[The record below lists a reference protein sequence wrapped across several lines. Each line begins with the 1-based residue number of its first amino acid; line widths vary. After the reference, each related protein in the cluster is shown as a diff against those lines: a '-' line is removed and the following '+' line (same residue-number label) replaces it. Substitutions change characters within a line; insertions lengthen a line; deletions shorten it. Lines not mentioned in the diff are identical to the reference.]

1 MNTRNYT
8 MRQTHTIDEQE
19 KLFFDSLQ
27 GKDKRDY
34 YIAYFVSE
42 LVFALKSIRVEK
54 KLTQKD
60 VASKMGLKQ
69 AYVSKIENM
78 EKMPTIETIAKY
90 LFALNYNLED
100 SKQLIEDMIKT
111 LLQEKEKEQ
120 TLPRLVACFIQNK
133 SSGHFNDDYKQS
145 SGTFKCYVRGQ

>member
-1 MNTRNYT
+1 MRNYT
-8 MRQTHTIDEQE
+8 MRQTRTIDEQE
-19 KLFFDSLQ
+19 KLFFDSLE

-34 YIAYFVSE
+34 YMAYFVSE

-90 LFALNYNLED
+90 LFALNYDLED

-111 LLQEKEKEQ
+111 LLQEKEKEK
-120 TLPRLVACFIQNK
+120 TLPRLVACFIQSK
-133 SSGHFNDDYKQS
+133 SSGHFDKDYKQP
-145 SGTFKCYVRGQ
+145 SGTFKCYVRG